1 MPGFD
6 EYPSNSHRSK
16 EETPPE
22 PPKNIEQVTTGKVV
36 RQKQSLGRR
45 FTSLFIAGDSD
56 SVMQY
61 VFMEVLLPGARD
73 MVADAVTQYAE
84 RMIFGGPRSAP
95 RRGAGAGRVVGSGG
109 PGYTSYNRFSQKPS
123 LENPRAG
130 ISAQDRATHNFDRI
144 VLDNRY
150 EADEVIDRLFDL
162 ISRYEQ
168 ATVSEFYEL
177 VGETGSFTDQKW
189 GWRDIRGAE
198 VKRVRT
204 GYLLV
209 LPQPILLVD

>member
-16 EETPPE
+16 ETPPE
-22 PPKNIEQVTTGKVV
+22 VPKNIEQVTTGKVV

-95 RRGAGAGRVVGSGG
+95 RRPGTRVGSSTA

-130 ISAQDRATHNFDRI
+130 ISAQDKATHNFDRI